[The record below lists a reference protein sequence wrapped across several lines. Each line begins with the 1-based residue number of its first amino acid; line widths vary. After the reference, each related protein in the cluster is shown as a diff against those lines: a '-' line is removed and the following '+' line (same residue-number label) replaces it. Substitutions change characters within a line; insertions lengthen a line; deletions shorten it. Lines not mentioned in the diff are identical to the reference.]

1 MTLKT
6 RLTTLLLTCI
16 TITTTLRPAPAH
28 AGGDPITLP
37 FVTSTILVEEF
48 APEFSLTTT
57 ATPVVLAGLLS
68 LTSVVAT
75 TGGLTATQAG
85 QAIALEDYLDA
96 RPHQVEEALAL
107 GAGPVVDDLS
117 FMLALHT
124 DAQHKRLGQA
134 LRRHREAFAALLRA
148 ERSPQRAQA
157 LLAMLHKLEASVR
170 AQP

>member
-1 MTLKT
+1 MILKT
-6 RLTTLLLTCI
+6 QLSAALIASITLTTM
-16 TITTTLRPAPAH
+16 LRPAPAH

-37 FVTSTILVEEF
+37 FVMCTILVEEF

-68 LTSVVAT
+68 VTSVVAT

-85 QAIALEDYLDA
+85 QAMALEDYLDA
-96 RPHQVEEALAL
+96 RQHQVEEALAL

-124 DAQHKRLGQA
+124 DEQHKAFGQA
-134 LRRHREAFAALLRA
+134 LRQHRAAFTRLLRA
-148 ERSPQRAQA
+148 KRSAARAQA
-157 LLAMLHKLEASVR
+157 MLALLHELETSLR
-170 AQP
+170 AQE